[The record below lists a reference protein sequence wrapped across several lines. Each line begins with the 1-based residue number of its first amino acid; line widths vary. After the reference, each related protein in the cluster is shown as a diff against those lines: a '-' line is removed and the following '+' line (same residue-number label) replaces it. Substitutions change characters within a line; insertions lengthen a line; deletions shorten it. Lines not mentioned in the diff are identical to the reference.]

1 MPMYTRGGDK
11 GETGL
16 FGGARVPKS
25 HPRVAAYG
33 AIDELNCAL
42 GAARAALGAGADV
55 RALDEG
61 LQRLQAECFV
71 VGALLATPA
80 DKAGTLGAPFDQGL
94 PAGAPARLEAE
105 IDAWEAHLP
114 RLKTF
119 ILPGGSP
126 AGAALHVARAVA
138 RRAEREVVEMSA
150 SEPAPAGIVV
160 YLNRLSTWLFI
171 AARWINQQ
179 QGQAE
184 TPWTGLPKNV

>member
-1 MPMYTRGGDK
+1 MYTRGGDK

-42 GAARAALGAGADV
+42 GAARAALPASADG

-80 DKAGTLGAPFDQGL
+80 DKAGKLGAPFDQGL

-105 IDAWEAHLP
+105 IDGWEANLP

-119 ILPGGSP
+119 ILPGGGP

-138 RRAEREVVEMSA
+138 RRAEREVVQMTV
-150 SEPAPAGIVV
+150 SEPAPEGVVV

-171 AARWINQQ
+171 AARWINAS
-179 QGQAE
+179 QGKEE
-184 TPWTGLPKNV
+184 TPWTGLPKKV

>member
-1 MPMYTRGGDK
+1 MYTRGGDK
-11 GETGL
+11 GDTGL

-33 AIDELNCAL
+33 TIDELNCAL
-42 GAARAALGAGADV
+42 GAARAALPAAPEFRG
-55 RALDEG
+55 LDEG

-80 DKAGTLGAPFDQGL
+80 DKAGKLGAPFDQGL
-94 PAGAPARLEAE
+94 PAGAPARLETE
-105 IDAWEAHLP
+105 IDAWEEHLP

-119 ILPGGSP
+119 ILPGGGP

-138 RRAEREVVEMSA
+138 RRAEREVVEMAA
-150 SEPAPAGIVV
+150 SEPAPEGVIV

-171 AARWINQQ
+171 AARWVNHK

-184 TPWTGLPKNV
+184 TPWKGLTTKD